1 MLLKTDLLVRSRE
14 IRTSYIF
21 SYRDIYLKSGFL
33 YEMLELYIISDEFKL
48 KQQTCSHKYAKT
60 ALHPK
65 GKDDFLQFMYV
76 FVIVP
81 LLRAVRQFYKDSIK
95 RY

>member
-1 MLLKTDLLVRSRE
+1 M
-14 IRTSYIF
+14 
-21 SYRDIYLKSGFL
+21 
-33 YEMLELYIISDEFKL
+33 L
-48 KQQTCSHKYAKT
+48 KQL

-81 LLRAVRQFYKDSIK
+81 LLRAVRQFYKDTIK